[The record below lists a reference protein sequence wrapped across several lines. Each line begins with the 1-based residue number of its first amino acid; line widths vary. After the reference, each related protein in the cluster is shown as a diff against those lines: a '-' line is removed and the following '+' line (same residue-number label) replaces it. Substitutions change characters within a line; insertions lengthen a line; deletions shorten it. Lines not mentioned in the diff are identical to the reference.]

1 MKYVLAP
8 LAGFTDAPC
17 RRMCHEGGADLAYT
31 EMVSAA
37 GLAHGSSPTRHLL
50 ETMPGEGPVACQI
63 FGANESDI
71 AYATRVIED
80 LETRTLDGRRE
91 TRFVELNLNESKCE
105 GEVEQWRFAFSMK
118 SVA

>member
-8 LAGFTDAPC
+8 LAGFTDAPF
-17 RRMCHEGGADLAYT
+17 RRMCAEGGADLTYT

-50 ETMPGEGPVACQI
+50 ETMDGEGPVACQI

-71 AYATRVIED
+71 AYATDFI
-80 LETRTLDGRRE
+80 TQTLKQS
-91 TRFVELNLNESKCE
+91 LS
-105 GEVEQWRFAFSMK
+105 
-118 SVA
+118 